1 MRITELFDNGQ
12 VFSLYVDE
20 SKLILKITAIY
31 AILMIVILVVSLW
44 FVFNSRDTNEV
55 VIEESSIQTE
65 YVYVV
70 KDEIK
75 DTETETTEKEKIY
88 LVREHMNKIGIFDES
103 GTLIKVLEVYVKILP
118 EADKRMLDEGFE
130 VIGEKQLNAIIEDYD
145 G

>member
-1 MRITELFDNGQ
+1 MKSSNEKIN
-12 VFSLYVDE
+12 
-20 SKLILKITAIY
+20 LILKITAIY

-75 DTETETTEKEKIY
+75 DTETETTENEKIY

-103 GTLIKVLEVYVKILP
+103 GTLIKVLEVYVKTLP
-118 EADKRMLDEGFE
+118 EADKRMLEEGFE
-130 VIGEKQLNAIIEDYD
+130 IVGEKQLNAIIEDYD

>member
-1 MRITELFDNGQ
+1 MKSSNEKIN
-12 VFSLYVDE
+12 
-20 SKLILKITAIY
+20 LILKITAIY

-103 GTLIKVLEVYVKILP
+103 GTLIKVLEVYVKTLP

-130 VIGEKQLNAIIEDYD
+130 IMGEKQLNAIIEDYD

>member
-1 MRITELFDNGQ
+1 MKSSNEKIN
-12 VFSLYVDE
+12 
-20 SKLILKITAIY
+20 LILKITAIY

-118 EADKRMLDEGFE
+118 EADKRMLEEGFE
-130 VIGEKQLNAIIEDYD
+130 IVGEKQLNAIIEDYD

>member
-1 MRITELFDNGQ
+1 MKSSNEKIN
-12 VFSLYVDE
+12 
-20 SKLILKITAIY
+20 LILKITAIY

>member
-1 MRITELFDNGQ
+1 
-12 VFSLYVDE
+12 
-20 SKLILKITAIY
+20 
-31 AILMIVILVVSLW
+31 MIVILVVSLW

-103 GTLIKVLEVYVKILP
+103 GTLIKVLEVYIKTLP